1 MTDTTS
7 TLDAIDLSDHD
18 AFVDHVPHE
27 WFAELRRNDPVHW
40 NAERDGGLG
49 FWAVTRYDD
58 IRTVHRDVETYSSEL
73 GGTSLEDLD
82 DEQIK
87 ARKSMLDMDPPRHD
101 ELRGLIARRFTPR
114 AVHVWE
120 DQVRTV
126 VNRVLDT
133 ALPKGEMDFVH
144 EISSEIPMQI
154 FAEILGVPQEERR
167 EIIEIGDRLL
177 GNQDPEFAVTET
189 ADEHRN
195 LPFSHPAA
203 LEMFEFGRRLAA
215 DRRKHPGNDI
225 ITQLAFEPLTQQ
237 EFDTYFVLLA
247 TAGNE
252 TTRHTITHGLLALL
266 EFPEEME
273 RLRND
278 PELGKSAAEEMLRW
292 ATPVH
297 HFRRTAAV
305 DTELAGTQIKAGDKV
320 TTWFVSGNFDES
332 VFEDPHRFDIGR
344 TPNRHMAFGPGGIHH
359 CMGAHLAKMEV
370 RITFEE
376 LLKRSADI
384 ELLGPPERLRSN
396 FFNGIKRLPV
406 RVTQ

>member
-1 MTDTTS
+1 MTDATL
-7 TLDAIDLSDHD
+7 TLDSIDLSDHD
-18 AFVDHVPHE
+18 LFVEAVPHE
-27 WFAELRRNDPVHW
+27 AFAILRREDPVHF
-40 NAERDGGLG
+40 NPEPGGRG

-58 IRTVHRDVETYSSEL
+58 IRAVHRDVETFSSEL

-82 DEQIK
+82 PEQIE

-120 DQVRTV
+120 EQVRRVT
-126 VNRVLDT
+126 REVLDR
-133 ALPKGEMDFVH
+133 ALPMGEFDFVR
-144 EISSEIPMQI
+144 EVSSEIPMQV
-154 FAEILGVPQEERR
+154 FAEILGIPQSERR

-189 ADEHRN
+189 ADDHRT

-215 DRRKHPGNDI
+215 ERRRNPGNDI

-237 EFDTYFVLLA
+237 EFDTSFVLLA

-252 TTRHTITHGLLALL
+252 TTRHTITHGLMGLLA
-266 EFPEEME
+266 FPEDLE
-273 RLRND
+273 RLRRGPD
-278 PELGKSAAEEMLRW
+278 LGKSAAEEMLRW

-297 HFRRTAAV
+297 HFRRTARH

-320 TTWFVSGNFDES
+320 TTWFVSGDFDETQ
-332 VFEDPHRFDIGR
+332 FEDPHRFDVGR

-359 CMGAHLAKMEV
+359 CMGAHLAKMEI

-376 LLKRSADI
+376 LLKRSANI
-384 ELLGPPERLRSN
+384 ELLGPPER
-396 FFNGIKRLPV
+396 
-406 RVTQ
+406 